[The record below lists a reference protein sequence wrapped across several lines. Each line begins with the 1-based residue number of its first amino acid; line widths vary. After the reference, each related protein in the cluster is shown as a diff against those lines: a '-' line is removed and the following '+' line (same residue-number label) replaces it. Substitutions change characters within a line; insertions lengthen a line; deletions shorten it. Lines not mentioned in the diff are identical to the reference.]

1 MEILKAENLVKYYGK
16 GESLV
21 KAVDHSS
28 FSVASGEFVAI
39 VGTSGSGKSTILNL
53 VGGLDT
59 PDEGRV
65 IIDGQDISKMTQD
78 ELTVFRRRK
87 IGFIFQNYNLVSV
100 LNVYKNIVM
109 PVKLDGSQ
117 VDKAY
122 ISRIMKMLGIENKR
136 KAFPGQLSGGQQQ
149 RVAIALTAILIT
161 VLCGMGIG
169 AVLATIK
176 EKQMNPGPGCNGA
189 AIMGGV
195 EVYEKVLEQP
205 EVEWADLA
213 RLCTEGI
220 PHNKEF
226 AGLTVRLLGVSDSFY
241 GHQYVDLISGE
252 YPKVPEEILLSDTM
266 AEHLGM
272 EMKPGQKMTLN
283 LIVLR
288 DGERVE
294 EPVDGN
300 FVDKKCIRDRI

>member
-65 IIDGQDISKMTQD
+65 IIDGQDISRMTQD

-122 ISRIMKMLGIENKR
+122 ISRIMKMLGSENKR

-149 RVAIALTAILIT
+149 RVAIARALAAKPSI
-161 VLCGMGIG
+161 
-169 AVLATIK
+169 VLADV
-176 EKQMNPGPGCNGA
+176 N
-189 AIMGGV
+189 
-195 EVYEKVLEQP
+195 
-205 EVEWADLA
+205 
-213 RLCTEGI
+213 
-220 PHNKEF
+220 
-226 AGLTVRLLGVSDSFY
+226 
-241 GHQYVDLISGE
+241 
-252 YPKVPEEILLSDTM
+252 
-266 AEHLGM
+266 
-272 EMKPGQKMTLN
+272 
-283 LIVLR
+283 
-288 DGERVE
+288 
-294 EPVDGN
+294 
-300 FVDKKCIRDRI
+300 